1 MTTQTQ
7 RIELYYA
14 ATPNGRKATIMLEE
28 LGVPYH
34 LNYVRISRG
43 EQFRPEFLAISPNNK
58 IPAIVDPEGPGG
70 TPISIFESGAI
81 LKYLGGKF
89 GRFYPV
95 DPRAQVEVDQWLFW
109 QVAGF
114 GPMLGQAAHFL
125 HDAPT
130 REAYAVQRFSNEA
143 QRLYR
148 VLDTHLAGRDYVAG
162 DYSIA
167 DIALFGWATRNHRHG
182 IDIAAFPNVVT
193 WLERIGARPAVQA
206 ALAIPEPAAPV
217 APAAFGVV
225 QPAG

>member
-7 RIELYYA
+7 PIELYYA

-28 LGVPYH
+28 LGVPYA

-43 EQFRPEFLAISPNNK
+43 EQFRPEFLAVSPNNK

-70 TPISIFESGAI
+70 APLAIFESGAI
-81 LKYLGGKF
+81 LKYLGTKF
-89 GRFYPV
+89 SRFYPA
-95 DPRAQVEVDQWLFW
+95 DLRAQAEVDQWLFW

-148 VLDTHLAGRDYVAG
+148 VLDTRLVGRDYVAG
-162 DYSIA
+162 EYSIA

-182 IDIAAFPNVVT
+182 IDIAAYPNSAAG
-193 WLERIGARPAVQA
+193 LDRGGARPAVQR

-217 APAAFGVV
+217 APAERGV
-225 QPAG
+225 QLA